1 LSAADLH
8 GRQEIWYVEQ
18 AQNFEEYVRT
28 KPGRETY
35 VADRSWP
42 VRPVGNP
49 NTFVDT
55 QPLPPLPP
63 RPGAVPILDFSEFD
77 RRRLEAGPP
86 RAEVREAPGVA
97 VSSLVASLTAPPE
110 GYDAELE
117 SVEIDI
123 VEPTPTAPATPSR
136 TTTVLRLAAAIVTD
150 PAGRCLLVRKHGSQQ
165 FMQAGGKVEPG
176 ESALETLT
184 RELREELDL
193 ALDPDQA
200 EYLGIF
206 RAEAAN
212 EPDTLV
218 SAAVFA
224 VVAPDTVQPHGEI
237 EELRW
242 IESLEPGIPLAPLTR
257 DELLP
262 LWDQRRSASD
272 GSLF

>member
-1 LSAADLH
+1 
-8 GRQEIWYVEQ
+8 
-18 AQNFEEYVRT
+18 
-28 KPGRETY
+28 
-35 VADRSWP
+35 
-42 VRPVGNP
+42 
-49 NTFVDT
+49 
-55 QPLPPLPP
+55 
-63 RPGAVPILDFSEFD
+63 
-77 RRRLEAGPP
+77 
-86 RAEVREAPGVA
+86 
-97 VSSLVASLTAPPE
+97 
-110 GYDAELE
+110 
-117 SVEIDI
+117 
-123 VEPTPTAPATPSR
+123 
-136 TTTVLRLAAAIVTD
+136 
-150 PAGRCLLVRKHGSQQ
+150 
-165 FMQAGGKVEPG
+165 
-176 ESALETLT
+176 TLT

-262 LWDQRRSASD
+262 LW
-272 GSLF
+272 